1 VLDSGGFVEVLDGI
15 RLAASEDA
23 LAGPVELDVASTD
36 PPFGDT
42 PLPPG
47 VQAVGDPFRLGG
59 DRDAYAVG
67 DALIVIG
74 VPVPAGTPTDD
85 LALAVLQPP
94 DGLDDGDGERAEW
107 VLLPGTFDP
116 ESDTLAVGL
125 GAIMSEGRIMVMVR
139 SPDHDSAP
147 PVDGDRLDPA
157 QTIVLGDGF
166 VVRCVGFS
174 AGFCTA
180 ADRASTAAALDE
192 AYAAW
197 VDGLGF
203 PEPRL
208 NRRLLAIESWF
219 PLRISVGA
227 FEYELRSFARS
238 ECRNQD
244 GRGRYI
250 RDTKVAYTCF
260 DPSQSAPAH
269 DTTRHE
275 FFHALQYGY
284 PEHLDK
290 RGSIS
295 NAVAEGTATAAM
307 MSQAGLQRSS
317 SRRLRRIDSRLFTT
331 GDAIGA
337 DYRAQDFWIYLPL
350 RFGMGLDYLKP
361 ILAAGATTPTVDAVL
376 STHGGY
382 PENLTLPEA
391 YWAWAKNQVFE
402 KAIDLGGGVLG
413 DRCTLNTNVVT
424 PTPIAYDVG
433 APPAPV
439 TVSLAPTSSALFEI
453 DFAGEPDGGY
463 EAALTVL
470 TSSPAPATT
479 RAKLYTAAAGTT
491 ACEGDPEGLM
501 HGVFVEDDTTRYLLV
516 SNTSTSLSTNVSVS
530 FGGFEIV
537 RPVPGTPFDP
547 LPTFNEGESI
557 EFRAELTG
565 TTVNPDDVEVQ
576 WTYERLDGVP
586 FTFGTTDI
594 GESLTA
600 TPFCDGTWTVTATT
614 FGGGATRRAS
624 VDVIVDDL
632 GDTTLVPG
640 CEPTITIVEP
650 IDGATYAANEVIPL
664 TADTT
669 VEGTAT
675 YDVEWYLGSSTGP
688 LVARGEEASR
698 AFTAGTVTLYATFG
712 AAVDSVSFEVAPG
725 DPPAASIDS
734 PGDDALYAWFDYPAN
749 PNGITVSFAGSG
761 TSGTGSP
768 LAGADLRW
776 EARKENAG
784 TWTEYGTGATK
795 DIYFR
800 YSGAEERQAYEVRL
814 IATDPSTQLNGF
826 DTISITVQRP
836 PD

>member
-1 VLDSGGFVEVLDGI
+1 MLDGI

-23 LAGPVELDVASTD
+23 LERPVELDVASAD
-36 PPFGDT
+36 PPFGGT
-42 PLPPG
+42 PLPPS
-47 VQAVGDPFRLGG
+47 VQAVDDPFRLGG
-59 DRDAYAVG
+59 DRDAYVGG

-74 VPVPAGTPTDD
+74 VPVPTGTSTDD

-94 DGLDDGDGERAEW
+94 DGLDDGDGENAEW
-107 VLLPGTFDP
+107 VLLPGTFDT
-116 ESDTLAVGL
+116 ESETLAVGL
-125 GAIMSEGRIMVMVR
+125 GAITVEGRTMVLVR

-147 PVDGDRLDPA
+147 PVDGARLDPA
-157 QTIVLGDGF
+157 QTIVFGDGF
-166 VVRCVGFS
+166 FVRCVGFS
-174 AGFCTA
+174 AGACTA
-180 ADRASTAAALDE
+180 ADRASTAAALAE
-192 AYAAW
+192 VHAAW

-208 NRRLLAIESWF
+208 NRRLLVIESWF
-219 PLRISVGA
+219 PLRVSVGA
-227 FEYELRSFARS
+227 FEYELRTFARS
-238 ECRNQD
+238 ECQNQN

-269 DTTRHE
+269 RTTRHE

-284 PEHLDK
+284 PEHLDN

-295 NAVAEGTATAAM
+295 NAVAEGTARAAE
-307 MSQAGLQRSS
+307 MSQSGLQRSS
-317 SRRLRRIDSRLFTT
+317 PRSLRRIDSRLFTT
-331 GDAIGA
+331 GGAVGA
-337 DYRAQDFWIYLPL
+337 DYLAQDFWIYLAL

-361 ILAAGATTPTVDAVL
+361 ILAAGATTPTVDTVL

-391 YWAWAKNQVFE
+391 YWAWAKNQAFE

-413 DRCTLNTNVVT
+413 DRCALNTNVVT

-453 DFAGEPDGGY
+453 DFAGEPGGGY
-463 EAALTVL
+463 EAALAVQTA
-470 TSSPAPATT
+470 PQAPATT
-479 RAKLYTAAAGTT
+479 RAKLYTTAAGTS
-491 ACEGDPEGLM
+491 ACEGDPEGLV
-501 HGVFVEDDTTRYLLV
+501 HGVSVEGATSRYLLV

-530 FGGFEIV
+530 FEGFKIV
-537 RPVPGTPFDP
+537 RPVPGSPFDP
-547 LPTFNEGESI
+547 LPTFNEGEPI

-565 TTVNPDDVEVQ
+565 TAVNADDVAVQ

-650 IDGATYAANEVIPL
+650 IEGGTYAADESIPL
-664 TADTT
+664 RADTT
-669 VEGTAT
+669 VEGAAT
-675 YDVEWYLGSSTGP
+675 YDVEWYLGSTTGP

-698 AFTAGTVTLYATFG
+698 AFAAGTVTLYATFG

-725 DPPAASIDS
+725 DPPTASIDS
-734 PGDDALYAWFDYPAN
+734 PEDGAFYSWIAA
-749 PNGITVSFAGSG
+749 NGITVSFAGSG
-761 TSGTGSP
+761 TSGTGAA

-776 EARKENAG
+776 ESRKEDSG
-784 TWTEYGTGATK
+784 SWTDHGIGATK

-800 YSGAEERQAYEVRL
+800 YSGAEERQVYEVRL

-826 DTISITVQRP
+826 DAISITVQRP